1 MLEVS
6 AEADTRGLLAEDST
20 TPRPAAAGG
29 GVDGHSGRHS
39 RHLGDD
45 GAEGSAAAASSARQ
59 RPRSSRGQQDGEDEN
74 IIVVQNVH
82 KTYLLGVEGV
92 AALRCAL
99 TNPVLASRPFPRR
112 TCLWE
117 TCSLSLSLS
126 LFLKTFPLCA
136 FLLHSRKRS
145 CPTSPA
151 SISEYC
157 NCRPPD

>member
-1 MLEVS
+1 MASRGDVVLEVS

-59 RPRSSRGQQDGEDEN
+59 RPRSSRSQQDGEDEN

-126 LFLKTFPLCA
+126 LSLSQNLSSMRFPPSLSQA
-136 FLLHSRKRS
+136 
-145 CPTSPA
+145 
-151 SISEYC
+151 
-157 NCRPPD
+157 